1 MGRFRARASLP
12 RHQAIRQR
20 AIDEKGG
27 RGFGALG
34 GFPVLRELLA
44 GRDRGTGGQQR
55 AEFLAFE
62 PVVGA
67 VEVGVGVEWIF
78 VGEHERAH
86 PRALRSGLHRELAV
100 VRLAVIRGK

>member
-1 MGRFRARASLP
+1 MSND
-12 RHQAIRQR
+12 QTIRQR
-20 AIDEKGG
+20 AFDEKGG

-62 PVVGA
+62 PVVDA